1 MDETT
6 TLVVVGAVVLLVGMG
21 RLLVAML
28 GGGTGRLPRAGFRRP
43 PSGGAR
49 GDSVPG
55 GRVRSRA
62 FTSIGRVGRLADDE
76 VRRGAGGVE
85 GGAGRPPGR
94 GGAAGAGVGR
104 AVR

>member
-55 GRVRSRA
+55 GRVRRRA

-76 VRRGAGGVE
+76 VRRALEELKGGTS
-85 GGAGRPPGR
+85 RR
-94 GGAAGAGVGR
+94 R
-104 AVR
+104 